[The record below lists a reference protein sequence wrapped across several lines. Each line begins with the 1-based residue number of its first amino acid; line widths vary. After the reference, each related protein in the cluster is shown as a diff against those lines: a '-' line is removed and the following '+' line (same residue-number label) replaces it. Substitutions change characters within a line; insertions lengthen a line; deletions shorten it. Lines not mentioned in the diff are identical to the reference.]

1 MDKKKLGWLDVV
13 TFSEVMQNLKMELAN
28 DELKLVCEKY
38 DPTDR
43 GRISYHNFCD
53 DIDTSAT

>member
-1 MDKKKLGWLDVV
+1 MM
-13 TFSEVMQNLKMELAN
+13 TMKMELAS
-28 DELKLVCEKY
+28 DDLKLVCEKY

-53 DIDTSAT
+53 DIEQSATQVEMDVTMLILEMY